1 MKVEIEKEIVK
12 NHTDEEIIAYL
23 SKVMNGVV
31 QNYQVALK
39 ANQPESLWSNLGDI
53 AMTAAVLKTLRA
65 RNEDI
70 EARRQS
76 MVQ

>member
-23 SKVMNGVV
+23 SRVINGVA
-31 QNYQVALK
+31 QNYQIALK

-53 AMTAAVLKTLRA
+53 TMTAAILKTLKA
-65 RNEDI
+65 RNDDI
-70 EARRQS
+70 EARKQS